1 MSKEDVEEIR
11 FERVHRIP
19 ARKKNQRSTKPR
31 PVMVTFSC
39 YQDKE
44 FICSYVKNLKRTG
57 IGLSHDYP
65 WKVVPRFENSE
76 ATKAV
81 SLL

>member
-1 MSKEDVEEIR
+1 MSKEDVEDIR

-39 YQDKE
+39 NQDKE
-44 FICSYVKNLKRTG
+44 FIWSYVKNLKGTG
-57 IGLSHDYP
+57 IGLSQDYP
-65 WKVVPRFENSE
+65 WKVVPRFEKRV
-76 ATKAV
+76 ATKTI
-81 SLL
+81 SLF